1 MSAIDYRLLAGK
13 RVLCAVS
20 GGADSVYLL
29 HNCAEA
35 MRKNGLIVCAAHFNH
50 CLRGVE
56 SDRDERFV
64 QELCAHWDVPCV
76 IGRGDVGGYAAST
89 GSAPRRRRA
98 NCAMIS
104 WKIRPT
110 GWAWT

>member
-50 CLRGVE
+50 CLRGAE
-56 SDRDERFV
+56 SDRD
-64 QELCAHWDVPCV
+64 
-76 IGRGDVGGYAAST
+76 

>member
-50 CLRGVE
+50 CLRGAE

-64 QELCAHWDVPCV
+64 QELCAQWDVPCV
-76 IGRGDVGGYAAST
+76 IGAST

-104 WKIRPT
+104 WKIRQK